1 MVHTKQHNGEAIH
14 ACQEDV
20 ATRRF
25 AQNEHARRF
34 RKWQRS
40 QAWII
45 AAIVIQPIEGIAYF
59 NAARSIGKFVERIV
73 EEWFH
78 QIAQRGLE

>member
-1 MVHTKQHNGEAIH
+1 MVHTKQHNGEAIR

-40 QAWII
+40 QA
-45 AAIVIQPIEGIAYF
+45 
-59 NAARSIGKFVERIV
+59 
-73 EEWFH
+73 
-78 QIAQRGLE
+78 